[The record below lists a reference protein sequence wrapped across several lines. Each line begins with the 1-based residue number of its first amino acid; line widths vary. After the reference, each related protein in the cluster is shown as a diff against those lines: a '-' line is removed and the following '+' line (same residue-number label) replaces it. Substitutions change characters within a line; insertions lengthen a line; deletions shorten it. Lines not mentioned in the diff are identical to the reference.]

1 MMCALHASETLPTI
15 DRLCQDT
22 SGGVGWDGAQL
33 APTTRSLFWG
43 SAFSIAQLQALWNK
57 AANSQGAE
65 LCSEW
70 SCCQW
75 RQIAAE
81 TLNPDEARVSCDLET
96 LQKKYNAGVC
106 K

>member
-1 MMCALHASETLPTI
+1 M
-15 DRLCQDT
+15 
-22 SGGVGWDGAQL
+22 SGYQWAEGGAQL
-33 APTTRSLFWG
+33 APTTPIPVLG
-43 SAFSIAQLQALWNK
+43 ICISIAQLQALWNK
-57 AANSQGAE
+57 AANLQGAE

-81 TLNPDEARVSCDLET
+81 TQNPDEARVSGDLET